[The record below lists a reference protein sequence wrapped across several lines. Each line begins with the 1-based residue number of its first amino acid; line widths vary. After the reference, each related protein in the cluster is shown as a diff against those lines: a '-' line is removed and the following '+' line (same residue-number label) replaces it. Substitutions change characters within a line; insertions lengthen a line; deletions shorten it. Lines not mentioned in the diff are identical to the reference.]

1 MHRSYRID
9 ILLTAFLGFSYS
21 IDTLLSQKDILSVTR
36 LLPTCSMTWRSK
48 LLVTQKYQG
57 EVVYQEEA
65 APVLMKAVVFINTL
79 AHPLML

>member
-1 MHRSYRID
+1 
-9 ILLTAFLGFSYS
+9 
-21 IDTLLSQKDILSVTR
+21 
-36 LLPTCSMTWRSK
+36 MTWWSK

-79 AHPLML
+79 VHPLML